1 MSSNFGYGRFFF
13 FLKKKMSK
21 DIVPIKI
28 LVVHKRRKEV
38 KIYSNYA
45 SKIQNEFTFGLWKKR
60 ILKKNEQR
68 NCGPFTKFDG
78 S

>member
-13 FLKKKMSK
+13 FFKKKMSK

-45 SKIQNEFTFGLWKKR
+45 SKIQNEFTFGLWKK
-60 ILKKNEQR
+60 KKEQR
-68 NCGPFTKFDG
+68 HYGPFTKFGG